1 MEAHVLQDGI
11 LGVAIHGHLG
21 MGSLV
26 QNQDC
31 MPKVAMHASSRT
43 R

>member
-11 LGVAIHGHLG
+11 LGVAMHGHLG

-31 MPKVAMHASSRT
+31 MPKVAMHAGLGT
-43 R
+43 Q